1 MKGAKEAIERSYG
14 KGAYEVLQKATIN
27 FGTIHG
33 GLKVNMI
40 PGQVKIDADVRLP
53 VGLKK
58 EFVLSTINKILTKFP
73 QVRYQ
78 EINYNAP
85 NFCEPDTDFV
95 KILQRNIEYVRGHKA
110 EILIALGGT
119 DTRLWRYEGIPAYI
133 YGPYPHNMGSTNE
146 YVEVEEFI
154 DVVKV
159 HVLSSF
165 DYLSNQMQP
174 KI

>member
-1 MKGAKEAIERSYG
+1 
-14 KGAYEVLQKATIN
+14 
-27 FGTIHG
+27 
-33 GLKVNMI
+33 
-40 PGQVKIDADVRLP
+40 
-53 VGLKK
+53 LKK
-58 EFVLSTINKILTKFP
+58 EIVLSTINKILTKFP
-73 QVRYQ
+73 EVRYR

-85 NFCEPDTDFV
+85 NFCEPNTGFV
-95 KILQRNIEYVRGHKA
+95 KILQRNIENVRGHKA

-174 KI
+174 KIARAL